1 VILAAK
7 KYYKVIDMLYVVSYR
22 IYNKLEVKE
31 EEEKKNKVL
40 VYIQLSAHRNT
51 ESNKIG

>member
-22 IYNKLEVKE
+22 IYDKLEVKE
-31 EEEKKNKVL
+31 EEEKKKRGVSL
-40 VYIQLSAHRNT
+40 YSALG
-51 ESNKIG
+51 SS